1 MIGFGAGLLALALLL
16 GIGAGFAWGALRPA
30 YVGEVS
36 DGGAVID
43 QAASPAN
50 VQFTGFAWF
59 VILAALLGLVVG
71 VVAWRAVGRKRSRG
85 GVWWMVWAMVVAALG
100 AIAVYLFGNWF
111 ALRLTPV
118 PDHDAL
124 SDGAQFS
131 LVPPIAPGA
140 AWAAAPL
147 VAGLVYWF
155 ANLAAYTR
163 ERDEISEVATLSA

>member
-1 MIGFGAGLLALALLL
+1 MIGSGAGLLALALLL

-43 QAASPAN
+43 QAESPAN

-59 VILAALLGLVVG
+59 VILAALLGLVIG
-71 VVAWRAVGRKRSRG
+71 VVAWRTVGRKRSRG
-85 GVWWMVWAMVVAALG
+85 GVWWMVWAIVVAALG

-124 SDGAQFS
+124 SDGTQFS

-140 AWAAAPL
+140 AWAVAPL
-147 VAGLVYWF
+147 VAGLVYWL

>member
-1 MIGFGAGLLALALLL
+1 MIGSGAGLLALALLL

-71 VVAWRAVGRKRSRG
+71 IVAWRAVGRKRFRG

-100 AIAVYLFGNWF
+100 SIAVYLFGNWF

-140 AWAAAPL
+140 AWAVAPL